1 MSNDTSLY
9 ADLVGALEPGPAQ
22 ALRAALAA
30 NPAAAR
36 RRARFARA
44 LEALIEEV
52 DAPTWTP
59 ALFAMGGRLELSA
72 RSHAVMDLGPTR
84 TVPVHIPVEPGLEA
98 HHVLVLIQEEGDG
111 GWSVELPRAPTEWLR
126 LSELPQAEGGEAVLD
141 LVRGARLRRFAVAL
155 LPPDVEVD
163 WSAEGADRWS
173 QAREAISA
181 GRARIGTVEIPPSP

>member
-72 RSHAVMDLGPTR
+72 RSHAVMDLGPHLHR
-84 TVPVHIPVEPGLEA
+84 ACASWPSPARA
-98 HHVLVLIQEEGDG
+98 HHGLC
-111 GWSVELPRAPTEWLR
+111 S
-126 LSELPQAEGGEAVLD
+126 S
-141 LVRGARLRRFAVAL
+141 RRTAA
-155 LPPDVEVD
+155 
-163 WSAEGADRWS
+163 GRWS
-173 QAREAISA
+173 CLCAL
-181 GRARIGTVEIPPSP
+181 T